1 MKKLIFASLFAVTG
15 FAHAAPNVWQSD
27 YAQGFAEYSIQDSKG
42 NTLWV
47 TCNEGAGDMF
57 DHSVRF
63 QTPKNSYANS
73 DSKYPLTFL
82 LDGKSKVAASASTK
96 WRNGANAWYEF
107 SQGISKAKKI
117 DVFLNK
123 RKITTFTPNQQ
134 SIKSVAKHIAAC
146 EAMF

>member
-1 MKKLIFASLFAVTG
+1 MKKLIFASLLTVTG
-15 FAHAAPNVWQSD
+15 LAHAAPNVWQSG
-27 YAQGFAEYSIQDSKG
+27 YAQGFSEYSIQDGKG

-47 TCNEGAGDMF
+47 TCNEGAGDNY
-57 DHSVRF
+57 DHSARL
-63 QTPKNSYANS
+63 QTPKKSYENT

-82 LDGKSKVAASASTK
+82 LNGKTKVAAPGTTK

-107 SQGISKAKKI
+107 SQGISKAQKI
-117 DVFLNK
+117 DVYLNNK
-123 RKITTFTPNQQ
+123 KVTTFTPNQQ

>member
-1 MKKLIFASLFAVTG
+1 MKKIIFVSLFAVTG
-15 FAHAAPNVWQSD
+15 FAHAAPNVWQSG
-27 YAQGFAEYSIQDSKG
+27 YAQGFSEYSIQDTKG

-47 TCNEGAGDMF
+47 TCNEGAGDDY

-63 QTPKNSYANS
+63 QTPKKSYENS

-82 LDGKSKVAASASTK
+82 LDGKSKVATSASTK

-117 DVFLNK
+117 DVYLNNK
-123 RKITTFTPNQQ
+123 KVTTMTPNLN
-134 SIKSVAKHIAAC
+134 SIKSVAKHIATC
-146 EAMF
+146 NAMF